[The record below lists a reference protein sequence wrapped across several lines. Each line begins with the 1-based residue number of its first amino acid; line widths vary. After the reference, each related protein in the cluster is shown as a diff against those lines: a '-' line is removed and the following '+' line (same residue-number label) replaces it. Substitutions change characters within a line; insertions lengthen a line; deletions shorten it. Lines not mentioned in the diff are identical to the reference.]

1 LLSTI
6 NMTTQTQR
14 HDIQDGLYVY
24 LQDNSERWYCRFV
37 LYRKWYSKAT
47 KEKSLDKAIARAHM
61 IYMEYQVKAENNLLV
76 DSRRFKDVASKTIV
90 QMQIEL
96 DNGGGKVIYRDYIQ
110 ALNKY
115 HIPYFDRMFITSID
129 QDKIREFNKSRI
141 EQLGRIPAKST
152 ILTHNAA
159 MNMVF
164 KEAIMHK
171 WMIAAQVPVLT
182 SEGERGKRRAA
193 FTEDEYEK
201 VYDAIEKLVGNSRK
215 EKTRLIRELLLSYI
229 EFVVNTGIRPGTEME
244 GITWG
249 DIEMTRQ
256 ENKVR
261 FKVKVR
267 KGKTSKHTGTR
278 TVICRNNIWETLDNL
293 RVRFPNRKPN
303 DKLFRLADGD
313 STNELG
319 VAFRKVLD
327 ECDLK
332 NSPDGART
340 LYSLRHTY
348 ITWQLLRRDLRID
361 ILAKQCGT
369 STAMIEQHYS
379 HVVPSMF
386 EEELSGVKFEK
397 KKKKTKSINK
407 KSQDKL
413 TEMFKGWELEYKK
426 RGCI

>member
-1 LLSTI
+1 
-6 NMTTQTQR
+6 MTTLKQR

-47 KEKSLDKAIARAHM
+47 KEKDLDKAIARAHI

-76 DSRRFKDVASKTIV
+76 DSKRFKDVAARTIEKL
-90 QMQIEL
+90 QNEL
-96 DNGGGKVIYRDYIQ
+96 DNGGGKVSYRDYIQ

-115 HIPYFDRMFITSID
+115 HIDYFDRTYITSID
-129 QDKIREFNKSRI
+129 QDKIREFNKWRI
-141 EQLGRIPAKST
+141 EQLGRVPAKST

-164 KEAIMHK
+164 KEAIEHK

-182 SEGERGKRRAA
+182 SQGENGKRRAA
-193 FTEDEYEK
+193 FSEDEYDK
-201 VYDAIEKLVGNSRK
+201 VFDTLINMIDNSRK
-215 EKTRLIRELLLSYI
+215 KKTKLIRELLLNYM
-229 EFVVNTGIRPGTEME
+229 EFAVFTGIRPGTEME

-249 DIEMTRQ
+249 DIEMARQ
-256 ENKVR
+256 DNNVR

-278 TVICRNNIWETLDNL
+278 TVICRDQIWDTLDTL
-293 RVRFPNRKPN
+293 RERFPNRKPQ
-303 DKLFRLADGD
+303 DKLFRLADGEE
-313 STNELG
+313 TKELG
-319 VAFRKVLD
+319 VTFRKVLD
-327 ECDLK
+327 ACDLK
-332 NSPDGART
+332 DSPDGART
-340 LYSLRHTY
+340 LYSLRHSY

-397 KKKKTKSINK
+397 KEKKVRHINK
-407 KSQDKL
+407 KSLDKQI
-413 TEMFKGWELEYKK
+413 EKYKGWEAEYKK

>member
-1 LLSTI
+1 
-6 NMTTQTQR
+6 MTTQIER

-24 LQDNSERWYCRFV
+24 LQNNSKRWYCRFV

-47 KEKSLDKAIARAHM
+47 KEKDLHKAIARAHM
-61 IYMEYQVKAENNLLV
+61 IYIEYQVKADNNLLV
-76 DSRRFKDVASKTIV
+76 DSKRFKDVAARTIDKLEN
-90 QMQIEL
+90 EL
-96 DNGGGKVIYRDYIQ
+96 EHAGGKVSYRDYIQ

-129 QDKIREFNKSRI
+129 QDKIREFNKWRI
-141 EQLGRIPAKST
+141 EQFGRIPAKST
-152 ILTHNAA
+152 ILTHNAGL
-159 MNMVF
+159 NMVF
-164 KEAIMHK
+164 KEAIENK

-182 SEGERGKRRAA
+182 SKGESGKRRAA
-193 FTEDEYEK
+193 FSEDEYDK
-201 VYDAIEKLVGNSRK
+201 VFDTLLNMIDNSRK
-215 EKTRLIRELLLSYI
+215 EKTKLIRELLLNYM
-229 EFVVNTGIRPGTEME
+229 EFAVYTGIRPGTEME

-256 ENKVR
+256 DNNVR

-278 TVICRNNIWETLDNL
+278 TVICRDQIWGTLETL
-293 RVRFPNRKPN
+293 RERFPNRKPK
-303 DKLFRLADGD
+303 DKLFRLADGEE
-313 STNELG
+313 TKELG
-319 VAFRKVLD
+319 VTFRKVLD
-327 ECDLK
+327 ACDLK
-332 NSPDGART
+332 DSPDGVRT
-340 LYSLRHTY
+340 LYSLRHSY

-386 EEELSGVKFEK
+386 EEELSGVKFDKKEK
-397 KKKKTKSINK
+397 KVRHINK
-407 KSQDKL
+407 KSLEQQIEKY
-413 TEMFKGWELEYKK
+413 KGWESEYKK

>member
-1 LLSTI
+1 
-6 NMTTQTQR
+6 MTTQTQR

-164 KEAIMHK
+164 KEAIIHK
-171 WMIAAQVPVLT
+171 WMIAAQVPVLS

-201 VYDAIEKLVGNSRK
+201 IYDTIEKLINNSRK

-229 EFVVNTGIRPGTEME
+229 EFTVNTGIRPGTEME
-244 GITWG
+244 GLTWG
-249 DIEMTRQ
+249 DIEMARQ
-256 ENKVR
+256 DNKVR

-278 TVICRNNIWETLDNL
+278 TVVCRYKIWATLDDL
-293 RVRFPNRKPN
+293 RERFPNRKPN
-303 DKLFRLADGD
+303 DKLFRLADGE

-319 VAFRKVLD
+319 VAFRKALD

-332 NSPDGART
+332 DSPDGART

-397 KKKKTKSINK
+397 KDKKTKPIK
-407 KSQDKL
+407 KKAQDKL
-413 TEMFKGWELEYKK
+413 TEMFKGWESEYKK
-426 RGCI
+426 RGCL